1 MEDTSPWCQGS
12 KNILVKREMK
22 PILKN
27 NNPFRITL
35 ILLFLVYFTWVSIFQ
50 IPLILGAAW

>member
-1 MEDTSPWCQGS
+1 
-12 KNILVKREMK
+12 MK

-35 ILLFLVYFTWVSIFQ
+35 ILFFLVYLTWVSIFQ
-50 IPLILGAAW
+50 TPLTLGPAW